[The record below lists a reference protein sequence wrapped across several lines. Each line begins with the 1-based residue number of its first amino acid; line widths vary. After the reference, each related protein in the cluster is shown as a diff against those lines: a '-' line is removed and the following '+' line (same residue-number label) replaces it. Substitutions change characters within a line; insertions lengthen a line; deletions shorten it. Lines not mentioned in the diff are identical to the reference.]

1 MTGSAKSGAHPL
13 KLRSHPDC
21 ATDFTRRANH
31 FVFSEMACPAPF
43 AKIFLF
49 RPDPNQFTDS
59 HRPVP
64 QRGVAH
70 VINVGHGMRW
80 TRRHW
85 ARMSD
90 CRAGFPVSGHRRA
103 GRKMLKRT
111 AKSCGSDAPR
121 LASSFAE
128 ASRPNRAL
136 DKTISAGRRWQN
148 SMVTEESTKEAVKT
162 IARGMPGDSG
172 VTVVTM
178 LVCFFYFAR
187 EAAGA
192 SSARHSLRPLNWG
205 QRIHAQL
212 GRIAPR
218 DCGSAFARHSGA
230 RRSTTAS

>member
-1 MTGSAKSGAHPL
+1 MTNPAA
-13 KLRSHPDC
+13 
-21 ATDFTRRANH
+21 DFARRANH
-31 FVFSEMACPAPF
+31 FVFSEMASPAPF

-49 RPDPNQFTDS
+49 RPEANQFTDS

-103 GRKMLKRT
+103 GRKMLKRP

-162 IARGMPGDSG
+162 IARGMPGDFRCDRGDYARVLFLFRTRGCGCIKRTAFPAPSDFRGQDVSG
-172 VTVVTM
+172 KTRAD
-178 LVCFFYFAR
+178 CAAR
-187 EAAGA
+187 
-192 SSARHSLRPLNWG
+192 SRNR
-205 QRIHAQL
+205 
-212 GRIAPR
+212 
-218 DCGSAFARHSGA
+218 
-230 RRSTTAS
+230 